1 MPSARQEQDFATLRA
16 AIAGFPSGASLEQV
30 AATAG
35 LPVSERTL
43 IRRLGQMANQGLIRK
58 SGESRASRYFVEG
71 TDAVTAIVV
80 PAAQPD
86 IIVPVSKAGGD
97 ILSQVSRPPQARTPV
112 GYKRKFLSDYRP
124 NITSYLSPAD
134 KARLAS
140 ISRTIDDANPRA
152 GTYAQRILARLLID
166 LSWNS
171 SRLEGNTYSLID
183 TQRLIEAGQ
192 PAEGKTAT
200 DTQMILNHKAAIEF
214 LVQSA
219 EDIAFNRYTILN
231 LHALLAENL
240 LPDPMA
246 AGRIR
251 NIAVGIGKS
260 VYHPLDIPQQLDEC
274 FDEILAKADAITD
287 PFEQAFFAMV
297 HLPYLQPFE
306 DMNKRVSRLAANIPL
321 FRRNLAPISFVDVPD
336 QTYTYGILGVY
347 ELNRIDLLKDVF
359 LWAYERSAA
368 RYAAIRQTTGDP
380 DPFRL
385 RHRQALK
392 QVVSDVIREP
402 MGTKDAASHVATWAA
417 RHLEEFERA
426 RFVEI
431 AETELMSIHDGNFA
445 RYQIRPSEFQAW
457 QKIWREKPAAALE
470 STTHMSARTP
480 RRKKILTWPS
490 R

>member
-1 MPSARQEQDFATLRA
+1 MAAMPPPRQDTDFATLRA
-16 AIAGFPSGASLEQV
+16 AIAQFPEGASLDQV
-30 AATAG
+30 KDTAA

-43 IRRLGQMANQGLIRK
+43 IRRLGQMADKGLIRK
-58 SGESRASRYFVEG
+58 SGESRAARYFIEG
-71 TDAVTAIVV
+71 TEAVKPIEV
-80 PAAQPD
+80 PAAAQPD
-86 IIVPVSKAGGD
+86 LFVPVSKAGSE
-97 ILSQVSRPPQARTPV
+97 ILRLVSRPPQARTPV
-112 GYKRKFLSDYRP
+112 GYNRKFLGEYRP
-124 NITSYLSPAD
+124 NVTSYLTPAD
-134 KARLAS
+134 KARLAT

-192 PAEGKTAT
+192 PAEGRTAT

-251 NIAVGIGKS
+251 QIAVGIGKS
-260 VYHPLDIPQQLDEC
+260 VYHPLDIPQQLEEC
-274 FDEILAKADAITD
+274 FDEILAKAEAIND
-287 PFEQAFFAMV
+287 PFEQAFFVMV

-306 DMNKRVSRLAANIPL
+306 DVNKRVSRLAANIPL

-336 QTYTYGILGVY
+336 QTYTYGMLGVY
-347 ELNRIDLLKDVF
+347 ELNRIDLLKAVF

-402 MGTKDAASHVATWAA
+402 MSQKVATGHIAAWATA
-417 RHLEEFERA
+417 HLPEADRA
-426 RFVEI
+426 RFAEV

-457 QKIWREKPAAALE
+457 KALWHEKPVKMEKKPTATK
-470 STTHMSARTP
+470 SSRS
-480 RRKKILTWPS
+480 RR

>member
-1 MPSARQEQDFATLRA
+1 MSDTLTDKMAVMPATRQDQDFATLRA
-16 AIAGFPSGASLEQV
+16 AIAGFPGGASLEQV
-30 AATAG
+30 TAAAG

-43 IRRLGQMANQGLIRK
+43 IRRLRQMADKGLIRK
-58 SGESRASRYFVEG
+58 SGSSRAVRYFVQ
-71 TDAVTAIVV
+71 ATAVV
-80 PAAQPD
+80 PPITAPAAHLD
-86 IIVPVSKAGGD
+86 MFVPVSKAGDD
-97 ILSQVSRPPQARTPV
+97 ILRHVSRPLQARTPV
-112 GYKRKFLSDYRP
+112 GYNRKFLSDYRP
-124 NITSYLSPAD
+124 NISSYLTPAD
-134 KARLAS
+134 KARLAT

-152 GTYAQRILARLLID
+152 GTHAQRILARLLID

-192 PAEGKTAT
+192 PAEGKAAT
-200 DTQMILNHKAAIEF
+200 ETQMILNHKAAIEF

-219 EDIAFNRYTILN
+219 DEIGFNRYTILN

-251 NIAVGIGKS
+251 TIAVGIGKS

-274 FDEILAKADAITD
+274 FNEILAKGEAITD

-306 DMNKRVSRLAANIPL
+306 DVNKRVSRLAANIPL
-321 FRRNLAPISFVDVPD
+321 FRRNLSPISFVDVPD
-336 QTYTYGILGVY
+336 QTYNYGMLGVY
-347 ELNRIDLLKDVF
+347 ELNGIDLLKDVF

-402 MGTKDAASHVATWAA
+402 MNAKEAAAHVAA
-417 RHLEEFERA
+417 
-426 RFVEI
+426 
-431 AETELMSIHDGNFA
+431 
-445 RYQIRPSEFQAW
+445 
-457 QKIWREKPAAALE
+457 
-470 STTHMSARTP
+470 
-480 RRKKILTWPS
+480 
-490 R
+490 

>member
-1 MPSARQEQDFATLRA
+1 MAAMPPARQEMDFATLRA
-16 AIAGFPSGASLEQV
+16 AIARFPDGASLDQIKE
-30 AATAG
+30 AAG

-43 IRRLGQMANQGLIRK
+43 IRRLGQMAEKALIRK
-58 SGESRASRYFVEG
+58 SGESRAARYFIEG
-71 TDAVTAIVV
+71 AAPAKPIEVAA
-80 PAAQPD
+80 AAQSD
-86 IIVPVSKAGGD
+86 MFVPVSKAGGE
-97 ILSQVSRPPQARTPV
+97 ILRLVSQPVQARKPV
-112 GYKRKFLSDYRP
+112 GYNRKFLSDYRP
-124 NITSYLSPAD
+124 NVTSYLTAAD
-134 KARLAS
+134 KARLAT

-183 TQRLIEAGQ
+183 TQRLIEGGQ
-192 PAEGKTAT
+192 PADGKTAT

-251 NIAVGIGKS
+251 TIAVGIGKS

-274 FDEILAKADAITD
+274 FNEILAKADAITD

-306 DMNKRVSRLAANIPL
+306 DVNKRVSRLAANIPL

-336 QTYTYGILGVY
+336 LTYTYGMLGVY

-392 QVVSDVIREP
+392 QIVSDVIREP
-402 MGTKDAASHVATWAA
+402 MNPKDATAHIASWSAGHI
-417 RHLEEFERA
+417 EDGDRA
-426 RFVEI
+426 RFIEV

-457 QKIWREKPAAALE
+457 QKKWKEKA
-470 STTHMSARTP
+470 
-480 RRKKILTWPS
+480 
-490 R
+490 